1 MIKSDVGLEY
11 FCPCIRN
18 NHNHTLVLVL
28 HRNWTSLLFRPSIA
42 LHTVVSVHTYHYIR
56 YTLIRSFI
64 FHICQGSYRMNILL
78 YIEPRLNYGTYLFK
92 STVGMLKE
100 YPYNSYQSLLYSKC
114 CSHLFTSVHICSH
127 LSLHQ
132 IYLDQIIHFSYL
144 SRVIPNERFVVYWT
158 KIELRTVHTYSKP
171 PLGMLSEYPYNS
183 YQSLLYGKCNCKT
196 LESIRGKMIN
206 PCQYYLTV

>member
-1 MIKSDVGLEY
+1 MIKSDVELG

-42 LHTVVSVHTYHYIR
+42 LHTVVSVHTYYYIR

-64 FHICQGSYRMNILL
+64 FHICQGSYRMNVLL
-78 YIEPRLNYGTYLFK
+78 YIEPILNY
-92 STVGMLKE
+92 TVRTNSKAPLGMLRE
-100 YPYNSYQSLLYSKC
+100 YPYNSYQSLLYS
-114 CSHLFTSVHICSH
+114 
-127 LSLHQ
+127 
-132 IYLDQIIHFSYL
+132 
-144 SRVIPNERFVVYWT
+144 
-158 KIELRTVHTYSKP
+158 
-171 PLGMLSEYPYNS
+171 
-183 YQSLLYGKCNCKT
+183 KCNCKT